1 MALVI
6 PIVPLLTMLEKLK
19 LEQGLEQVV
28 ETSCERLEDKAEI
41 LGVKEGLEK
50 NHAVALPLWV
60 GLPDRFQNLV

>member
-6 PIVPLLTMLEKLK
+6 TIVLLLTMLERLK
-19 LEQGLEQVV
+19 LQQGLEQVV

-50 NHAVALPLWV
+50 NHAVALPLGV
-60 GLPDRFQNLV
+60 GPPDRFQNLV